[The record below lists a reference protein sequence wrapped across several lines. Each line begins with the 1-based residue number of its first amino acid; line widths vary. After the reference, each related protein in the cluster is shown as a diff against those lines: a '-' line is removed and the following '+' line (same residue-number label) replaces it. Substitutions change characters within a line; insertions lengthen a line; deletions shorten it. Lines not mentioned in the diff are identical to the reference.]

1 MSLEDF
7 GTFEHQL
14 KHSRSKGRFLC
25 PWLLLHSMQTPCA
38 SCSLTANE
46 QNLYR
51 SGSHGR
57 SCICLYEFGKC
68 IASDGNGTLEIL
80 GIVRTKQNTV
90 LI

>member
-14 KHSRSKGRFLC
+14 KHSISKGRFLC